1 MGKGPVLYVRDIILG
16 EVEVREVGE
25 AVHGCVGDHFE
36 LVLIEPQVVDGVIDV
51 LGDGLIWRLVLT
63 ADG

>member
-1 MGKGPVLYVRDIILG
+1 MSEGPVLDVGDLVLG

-51 LGDGLIWRLVLT
+51 LGDGLIWRLVLA